1 MDKTLDGLA
10 PLESGE
16 KVKIA
21 ICLPHYAGPDI
32 ETVAEYFSMMGYFG
46 RLQEQSHLK
55 ELVIKTQGLDAW
67 KKMHAE
73 LPKLDDSTTLGE
85 LQDDDPVFSFTIVNK
100 MQWSLPGQAREFCVE
115 EALAL
120 GCDYCFFFDDDMR
133 FARDTFL
140 RLYRHQ
146 KQVVFGLAFTSREP
160 ILPVVYKFNRTTKEG
175 VTSVDMDHVFDFPE
189 DTLFQCD
196 AHGTGV
202 CLIHADAFR
211 KIGKGWFNA
220 QGSGEDI
227 HFCVKCEQNN
237 IPIFCDSSVFI
248 DHKSQTVLWHNKNTY
263 RDARAIYK
271 NFEQRK
277 LVKQF
282 ELSMEM

>member
-85 LQDDDPVFSFTIVNK
+85 LQDDDPVFSF
-100 MQWSLPGQAREFCVE
+100 
-115 EALAL
+115 
-120 GCDYCFFFDDDMR
+120 
-133 FARDTFL
+133 L

-220 QGSGEDI
+220 QGSGED
-227 HFCVKCEQNN
+227 N
-237 IPIFCDSSVFI
+237 
-248 DHKSQTVLWHNKNTY
+248 L
-263 RDARAIYK
+263 
-271 NFEQRK
+271 
-277 LVKQF
+277 L
-282 ELSMEM
+282 